1 MLNFCI
7 GSTFVT
13 SRPPAFLADAIKM
26 HPPPHYHACGAP
38 ARKNFDVD
46 LVVDDEPVVCRKR
59 MKSKR
64 NHAPAVLAATG
75 ERAVDGGHTPLPC
88 RCPWVGALS
97 QLAQGPHSSFQT
109 ARLLRSTGSHET
121 PS

>member
-1 MLNFCI
+1 M
-7 GSTFVT
+7 T
-13 SRPPAFLADAIKM
+13 SRPPASSLTPKNALVAA
-26 HPPPHYHACGAP
+26 PPCM
-38 ARKNFDVD
+38 RRTRRQNSDVD

-97 QLAQGPHSSFQT
+97 QLAQGPRSSFQT
-109 ARLLRSTGSHET
+109 SSALAITWTRLHET